1 VRLEPV
7 DDFIQ
12 HGGAS
17 LRPPRTL
24 KDESLTLEGVV
35 PGRYW
40 VHVDSSHGYAS
51 AVTSGGVDLM
61 TEPLVVANGSAAP
74 IEVTM
79 RDDTAQVEGT
89 IEGTDTAAAPGQR
102 TPFTH
107 VYCVPAADSPG
118 RFAEVAAS
126 AEGTFTF
133 LNLPPGVYRVLA
145 FQHSQPSLEFRNPEA
160 MRAYEASGP
169 VVHLTSGGKEHIS
182 VPLVSK
188 GE

>member
-17 LRPPRTL
+17 LRPPTHA
-24 KDESLTLEGVV
+24 KDESLVLEGVV

-51 AVTSGGVDLM
+51 AVASGGVDLL
-61 TEPLVVANGSAAP
+61 TEPLVNSQRIGRP
-74 IEVTM
+74 IEITM
-79 RDDTAQVEGT
+79 RDDTAQVKEQSRVRMRRLP
-89 IEGTDTAAAPGQR
+89 EASDTFA
-102 TPFTH
+102 H

-126 AEGTFTF
+126 ADGAFTF
-133 LNLPPGVYRVLA
+133 LNLPPGVYRVL
-145 FQHSQPSLEFRNPEA
+145 
-160 MRAYEASGP
+160 G
-169 VVHLTSGGKEHIS
+169 
-182 VPLVSK
+182 VPTLSTEPRIQK
-188 GE
+188 P